1 MRRLCASAVVLAAL
15 FGLSLFSSHHLSA
28 LTGQLNGLLREAEV
42 CVLYEDWDAAADK
55 TDAALDLWSDKETYL
70 HLVLQHEDTDQI
82 LLGFYEVRQLLSTQ
96 EAGGEYFAANA
107 QLMTRIELLSEM
119 EQLNLKNLL

>member
-1 MRRLCASAVVLAAL
+1 MRRLCASAAVLTAL
-15 FGLSLFSSHHLSA
+15 FGISLLNSHCLSM
-28 LTGQLNGLLREAEV
+28 LTGQLNELLREAET

-55 TDAALDLWSDKETYL
+55 TEAALDLWSSRETYL
-70 HLVLQHEDTDQI
+70 HMTLQHEDTDQI

-107 QLMTRIELLSEM
+107 QLITRIELLSEM

>member
-1 MRRLCASAVVLAAL
+1 MRRLCASAAVLAAL
-15 FGLSLFSSHHLSA
+15 FGLSLFSSHQLSA
-28 LTGQLNGLLREAEV
+28 FTGQLNDLLREAEV

-55 TDAALDLWSDKETYL
+55 TEAALNLWSGRDTYL
-70 HLVLQHEDTDQI
+70 HTVLQHADTDQI
-82 LLGFYEVRQLLSTQ
+82 LLGFHEVRQLLSTQ

>member
-1 MRRLCASAVVLAAL
+1 MRRLFVSAAVLAAL
-15 FGLSLFSSHHLSA
+15 FGLSLFSSHRLSA
-28 LTGQLNGLLREAEV
+28 LTEQLNALLREAEI

-55 TDAALDLWSDKETYL
+55 TEAALDLWLKQETYL
-70 HLVLQHEDTDQI
+70 HTTLQHKDTDQI
-82 LLGFYEVRQLLSTQ
+82 LLNFHEVRQLLSTQ

-107 QLMTRIELLSEM
+107 QLITRIELLSEM